1 MKVEIKGYE
10 CICTR
15 ELSDRRFTKG
25 SWSDAESN
33 FLYNVKKELIKQG
46 YDVIKKRMCKDGHLT
61 DDTHQYIRTRKP
73 SGNPLKDIY
82 VVNDSYAI
90 YDAGERFN
98 TDGVVSLT
106 VYTNVFE
113 GVSND

>member
-1 MKVEIKGYE
+1 MKVQIKGKE
-10 CICTR
+10 CIVTR
-15 ELSDRRFTKG
+15 ESSDRRFTRG
-25 SWSDAESN
+25 SWSDAESS

-46 YDVIKKRMCKDGHLT
+46 YDVIKKRMWHDGHLT

-82 VVNDSYAI
+82 VVNDSYAV

-98 TDGVVSLT
+98 IDGVVSLS
-106 VYTNVFE
+106 VYTGVFE
-113 GVSND
+113 APND